1 MTFGGATP
9 DLYPTDVY
17 TLEYDGFADFPQYPI
32 DPFSDTQRPV
42 GGFFDQHLT
51 YMDLTSEQIPNAIPL
66 ETAGDAL
73 TDYYM
78 IPVENLPLLDPLRWI
93 PFVEPAGRPD
103 ATRHD
108 SAGEPGLWQHH
119 RRVEAAEG
127 TLLNVLNLIP

>member
-1 MTFGGATP
+1 MTFTSCWSKTPALPMGGLLERFDVPAGTSPSVPSLGVTFGGATP

-32 DPFSDTQRPV
+32 DPFSDLNALS
-42 GGFFDQHLT
+42 GIFYQHLT

-78 IPVENLPLLDPLRWI
+78 IPVENLPLLDPLR
-93 PFVEPAGRPD
+93 
-103 ATRHD
+103 
-108 SAGEPGLWQHH
+108 
-119 RRVEAAEG
+119 
-127 TLLNVLNLIP
+127 